1 MLKRIAAGMLAVI
14 LIMCFSVG
22 AVCLDQADVSAV
34 SAVLYC
40 PLYDEVLFEK
50 NSGRSL
56 SMASTTKIMT
66 ALIALEEYTPFREV
80 LITEEMVSV
89 EGTSSGLRAGDSV
102 KLNDL
107 VKCML
112 LESGN
117 DAANAVALSLAG
129 SFGAFAELMNA
140 RAGQIGMLGTNFVTP
155 SGLDAENH
163 YTTAYD
169 MALLTAEA
177 MRNEEFQSICSM
189 KSDTVIFSGQDKAV
203 TLYNHNRLLD
213 TYIGCI
219 GVKTGFTK
227 KSGRCLVSAA
237 ERNGI
242 TLIAVTLNAG
252 DDWNDHKKM
261 LDYGFS
267 QFSEQTADTDFSMYS
282 VRVAGGASDFC
293 IPVSEGF
300 ICGIYGDKQI
310 TRRVY
315 LEKFLYAPVKK
326 GDVIGSAVYY
336 CGNRIVKKLPLL
348 ASCDV
353 PIAEEEKVQNITDR
367 LSGLLDSWWKNG

>member
-1 MLKRIAAGMLAVI
+1 MLKRVTAGMLAVI
-14 LIMCFSVG
+14 LIMCFSVE
-22 AVCLDQADVSAV
+22 AVCLEEAEVSAV

-89 EGTSSGLRAGDSV
+89 EGTSSGLRAGDRV
-102 KLNDL
+102 KLKDL

-117 DAANAVALSLAG
+117 DAANAVALALSG

-155 SGLDAENH
+155 SGLDSENH

-177 MRNEEFQSICSM
+177 LRNEEFQSICSM
-189 KSDTVIFSGQDKAV
+189 KSDTVIFSGQDRAV

-237 ERNGI
+237 VKNGV

-282 VRVAGGASDFC
+282 VRVAGGASDLC
-293 IPVSEGF
+293 TPVSEGF
-300 ICGIYGDKQI
+300 IYGICGDKQI
-310 TRRVY
+310 TRKVY

-336 CGNRIVKKLPLL
+336 CGDRIVKKLPLL
-348 ASCDV
+348 ASCDIA
-353 PIAEEEKVQNITDR
+353 IAEEEKVQNITDR

>member
-1 MLKRIAAGMLAVI
+1 MLKRITAALSAV
-14 LIMCFSVG
+14 LMCI
-22 AVCLDQADVSAV
+22 CLDVSAV
-34 SAVLYC
+34 CLEADDVSAVGAVLYC
-40 PLYDEVLFEK
+40 PMYDEILFSK
-50 NSGRSL
+50 NSDRRL

-66 ALIALEEYTPFREV
+66 ALLALETNTPEREV

-89 EGTSSGLRAGDSV
+89 EGTSSGLSAGDRVS
-102 KLNDL
+102 LYDL
-107 VKCML
+107 AKCML

-117 DAANAVALSLAG
+117 DAANAVALSLSG
-129 SFGAFAELMNA
+129 SFEAFAELMNA
-140 RAGQIGMLGTNFVTP
+140 RAAQLGMKSTCFVTP

-163 YTTAYD
+163 CTTAYD

-177 MRNEEFQSICSM
+177 LKNSEFLSICSL
-189 KSDTVIFSGQDKAV
+189 KSDTVIFKGRDKAV

-213 TYIGCI
+213 TYEGCI

-237 ERNGI
+237 VKNGV
-242 TLIAVTLNAG
+242 TMIAVTLNAG

-267 QFSEQTADTDFSMYS
+267 LISDYTADTDFSSYS
-282 VRVAGGASDFC
+282 VRVVGGIADFC
-293 IPVSEGF
+293 IPVSDFASFGKLNNTE
-300 ICGIYGDKQI
+300 I

-326 GDVIGSAVYY
+326 GDVIGSAVY
-336 CGNRIVKKLPLL
+336 CDGENVIRKIPLL
-348 ASCDV
+348 ASEDI
-353 PIAEEEKVQNITDR
+353 PLAENNKTQNFADR
-367 LSGLLDSWWKNG
+367 LFRLLDSWWKNG